1 MVETKTMII
10 HEQALAAPK
19 GVMEPPVSLVM
30 DPKVQLPRGAA
41 RRVLLVSPLVEGKT
55 WANLLQDPVL
65 RSEGKEQV
73 RDGSELE

>member
-1 MVETKTMII
+1 
-10 HEQALAAPK
+10 
-19 GVMEPPVSLVM
+19 M